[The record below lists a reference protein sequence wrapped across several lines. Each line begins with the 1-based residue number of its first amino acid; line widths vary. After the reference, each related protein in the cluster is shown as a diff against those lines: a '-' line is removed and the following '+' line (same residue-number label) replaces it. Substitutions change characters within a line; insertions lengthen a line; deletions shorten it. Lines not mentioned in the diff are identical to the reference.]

1 MQAIASN
8 GIDQPM
14 KLALG
19 VALALHVAL
28 LLGVSFDAV
37 TDDEHYRPQIDVTL
51 ARRPAEQAPDDAT
64 HVAQVNQLGSG
75 ETSERAEISSQ
86 ASPTLFNPEPAQQA
100 LSPRELRE
108 QRNQHERQLATIAEA
123 ERRLA
128 EAQAA
133 EEQMDSAM
141 LGISPEVDELTRELA
156 NLEATRDKQA
166 ANYSN
171 MPRVR
176 RLTSLSTRESIDA
189 AYLHDW
195 RQRVEAV
202 GNQYYPEASIRY
214 GIYGSLRLLVVI
226 DHSGHLEDIRVLS
239 SSGYALLDE
248 AAIKIV
254 RMASPYAPF
263 PPELRATTDKLEIIR
278 TWQFQENRLSSG

>member
-19 VALALHVAL
+19 AALALHIAL
-28 LLGVSFDAV
+28 LLGVSFDAA
-37 TDDEHYRPQIDVTL
+37 TIDEHYRPQIDVTL
-51 ARRPAEQAPDDAT
+51 ARSSVQQAPDDAT
-64 HVAQVNQLGSG
+64 HLAQSNQLGSG
-75 ETSERAEISSQ
+75 EQSERAEISSQ
-86 ASPTLFNPEPAQQA
+86 ASPTLYNPEPAQQA
-100 LSPRELRE
+100 LTPRELRE
-108 QRNQHERQLATIAEA
+108 QRNQRERQLATIAEA

-133 EEQMDSAM
+133 EEQLDSAM

-156 NLEATRDKQA
+156 NLEATLDQQS

-195 RQRVEAV
+195 RRRVEAV
-202 GNQYYPEASIRY
+202 GNQYYPEASVRY

-226 DHSGHLEDIRVLS
+226 DHTGHLDDIRVLS